1 MAVDPK
7 RKKEIEEITGVIQE
21 SLFSIAEN
29 FSNAVNDALDAGGGA
44 AAASIKDVTNNI
56 NKMARFTSDLV
67 KNRAKLFTGTMN
79 LQKLEEQRRLKMI
92 EMNFIQ
98 TRAQQIIDNLVNS
111 GKKLTKEQEQQL
123 ANAKQDIAYLE
134 VIKRETNELYEA
146 DKKRLE
152 AAEKISGENK
162 SMFDDLLKKVPVY
175 QQLFSTPFKKAQEE
189 VRKLAVESEKTG
201 KKLENELNEKFK
213 DIYSKEQA
221 KQRGKIAQEL
231 FPIAFAT
238 LFAKALLDVD
248 KKLAQLGNQFAV
260 STGQAIKFK
269 KEFNDMAHE
278 STLLT
283 KELIEANTQL
293 SEFFG
298 TNIIFQ
304 QGLVQGV
311 GELTKL
317 MKISAEDATQLAL
330 VTGAT
335 ADNFKDF
342 NESLAESVVEHGK
355 LNGVNMTFKQAAEA
369 VAGMST
375 ETLFNLRRN
384 PEAIG
389 RAVTQSQRLGLSFE
403 ILENTASKLLD
414 FESSISAELE
424 AELITG
430 KQLNLQRAR
439 AAALTGDTEVLMQE
453 IAKNVGTLSEYEQ
466 MAPMQREAMA
476 KAIGMTAE
484 EMGNMLLRQEAMTAN
499 AELGAKFNAEQLKQA
514 KKVADT
520 QDISLGEA
528 LIKQQ
533 QQLTAQESLNRLLGV
548 FQNAMGNLATQ
559 LMPIVTYLTDT
570 FETMSKS
577 PMVAKILSIVT
588 AAGGFGAIVMGL
600 SKLILGSSPFTPLF
614 VKDVSMGGPGGSGG
628 GFVDSQGRYRNSK
641 GQFAKRPKGNR
652 FMRGAKGLGRL
663 GGGLALLGGGLD
675 LYNNFQDKELS
686 SGDAI
691 LKTLD
696 QNKFAVGGAILGS
709 IFPGVGTLL
718 GAGIGGLIDMA
729 VGPSVYD
736 DFIVRPG
743 QKPMRI
749 NKGDIVMGG
758 TQLDGGAGMNERLDR
773 LISVVEKGAVVKM
786 NSNAVGSALVM
797 AGIKNR

>member
-1 MAVDPK
+1 
-7 RKKEIEEITGVIQE
+7 
-21 SLFSIAEN
+21 
-29 FSNAVNDALDAGGGA
+29 
-44 AAASIKDVTNNI
+44 
-56 NKMARFTSDLV
+56 
-67 KNRAKLFTGTMN
+67 
-79 LQKLEEQRRLKMI
+79 
-92 EMNFIQ
+92 
-98 TRAQQIIDNLVNS
+98 
-111 GKKLTKEQEQQL
+111 
-123 ANAKQDIAYLE
+123 
-134 VIKRETNELYEA
+134 
-146 DKKRLE
+146 
-152 AAEKISGENK
+152 
-162 SMFDDLLKKVPVY
+162 MFDDLLKKVPVY

-260 STGQAIKFK
+260 STSQAIKFK

-283 KELIEANTQL
+283 KELIEANDQL

-304 QGLVQGV
+304 EGLVQGI
-311 GELTKL
+311 GEFTKL
-317 MKISAEDATQLAL
+317 MKISAQDATQLAL
-330 VTGAT
+330 LTGAT
-335 ADNFKDF
+335 AENFENF
-342 NESLAESVVEHGK
+342 TETLALSVVEHGK

-414 FESSISAELE
+414 FESSIAAELE

-439 AAALTGDTEVLMQE
+439 AAALTGDTETLMQE

-466 MAPMQREAMA
+466 MAPMQREALA

-484 EMGNMLLRQEAMTAN
+484 EMGNMLLRQEAITAN
-499 AELGAKFNAEQLKQA
+499 AELGAKFNDQQLKAAQA
-514 KKVADT
+514 LQRANPGMT
-520 QDISLGEA
+520 LGEA

-548 FQNAMGNLATQ
+548 FQNAMGNLATR
-559 LMPIVTYLTDT
+559 LMPIVDFFTQT
-570 FETMSKS
+570 FQKLSKS
-577 PMVAKILSIVT
+577 PVVAKILDVVAT
-588 AAGGFGAIVMGL
+588 GGGFAAIAMGL
-600 SKLILGSSPFTPLF
+600 SKLILGSTPLTPLF
-614 VKDVSMGGPGGSGG
+614 VKDVSMGAPGGSRG

-652 FMRGAKGLGRL
+652 FMRGLKGAGRL
-663 GGGLALLGGGLD
+663 GGGLALLSGALD
-675 LYNNFQDKELS
+675 LTTNLQDDELS
-686 SGDAI
+686 TGDAI
-691 LKTLD
+691 GKTLD
-696 QNKFAVGGAILGS
+696 QNKFA
-709 IFPGVGTLL
+709 LL
-718 GAGIGGLIDMA
+718 GAGIGAMFGGVGALPGAAIGGLIDMFA
-729 VGPSVYD
+729 GPSFYD